1 MLELLYNSSTNVL
14 SLQVAFFPRP
24 SLPFAPFAIPLD
36 LPPPSC
42 YPLIMKLQRRRYW
55 RIVWFFAR
63 TILSLLLW
71 EVSLPRLPGGRLV
84 RLGAPGR
91 RRRLA
96 ARFRAM
102 AVEMGGVLIKLG
114 QFLSARADVLPP
126 EITEEL
132 SGLQDEVPPDPFPP
146 IRRMIE
152 EELGAPLSQLFEEFR
167 EGTEIGAS
175 LGQVYQARLPDGEP
189 VMVKVQRPKIEE
201 LVATDLAALRWA
213 VGWLKRYRPIASRAN
228 LDALLHEFSRT
239 LYEELDYIAEGHNA
253 EKFDQNF
260 AGNPKVRIPLPH
272 WSHTTKRVLTLERV
286 GGIKIT
292 DYGALTKAGIDR
304 GTVAQCLFE
313 TYLQQ
318 VFIDG
323 FFHADPHPGN
333 LFVRPLG
340 DPLPRGDLSREFQ
353 LVFVDFGMVG
363 HLTPQVMDQLRES
376 VIGLAARDV
385 HRIIESWERLGFFL
399 PGTDLRPIEAAAEK
413 VFNRFY
419 GLSMGELARIDH
431 REFADLA
438 LEFRDLIF
446 QMPLQLPQDF
456 IFMGRMLGILSGL
469 ATGLDPEFNV
479 FEGVEPFARELLAA
493 EKEEWTE
500 RLLGELQSMGALL
513 WRLPRLTEEMML
525 TLSRGGLEV
534 RITQSQELERLVGRL
549 ERGMDR
555 LLRGI
560 VLASL
565 VLTGAFLLIGGQEK
579 LGWAL
584 LALAGLI
591 GLSLFLPSRS

>member
-1 MLELLYNSSTNVL
+1 
-14 SLQVAFFPRP
+14 
-24 SLPFAPFAIPLD
+24 
-36 LPPPSC
+36 
-42 YPLIMKLQRRRYW
+42 MKLHRRRYW
-55 RIVWFFAR
+55 RIVRFFAR
-63 TILSLLLW
+63 TILSLLLC
-71 EVSLPRLPGGRLV
+71 EVFLPRLPGGRLA
-84 RLGAPGR
+84 RLGAPAR

-146 IRRMIE
+146 MRKIIE
-152 EELGAPLSQLFEEFR
+152 EELGAPLSQLFEEFQ

-175 LGQVYQARLPDGEP
+175 LGQVYQARLPGGEP

-213 VGWLKRYRPIASRAN
+213 VGLLKRYRPIASRAN
-228 LDALLHEFSRT
+228 LDALFTEFGRT

-253 EKFDQNF
+253 ERFAENF
-260 AGNPKVRIPLPH
+260 AGNPKVRIPLPR
-272 WSHTTKRVLTLERV
+272 WSHTTKQVLTLGRV

-292 DYGALTKAGIDR
+292 DYAALTEAGIDR
-304 GTVAQCLFE
+304 GAVAQCLFE

-340 DPLPRGDLSREFQ
+340 DPSPKRGLSREFQ

-385 HRIIESWERLGFFL
+385 PRMIESWDRLGFFL

-413 VFNRFY
+413 VFARFY
-419 GLSMGELARIDH
+419 GLTMGELARIDH
-431 REFADLA
+431 REFADLT

-446 QMPLQLPQDF
+446 QMPFQLPQDF

-469 ATGLDPEFNV
+469 ATGLDPDFNV

-493 EKEEWTE
+493 EKEEWAE
-500 RLLGELQSMGALL
+500 RLLSELQSMGALL
-513 WRLPRLTEEMML
+513 WRLPRLTEETML

-534 RITQSQELERLVGRL
+534 RIAQSQELERLVGRL

-591 GLSLFLPSRS
+591 GISLLLSPRT

>member
-1 MLELLYNSSTNVL
+1 
-14 SLQVAFFPRP
+14 
-24 SLPFAPFAIPLD
+24 
-36 LPPPSC
+36 
-42 YPLIMKLQRRRYW
+42 MKTHRRRYW
-55 RIVWFFAR
+55 RIVWFFAH
-63 TILSLLLW
+63 TILSLIFW
-71 EVSLPRLPGGRLV
+71 EVFLPRLPGGRVV

-96 ARFRAM
+96 VRFRTM

-126 EITEEL
+126 EVTEEL

-146 IRRMIE
+146 IRQMIE
-152 EELGAPLSQLFEEFR
+152 EELGAHLSQLFEEFR
-167 EGTEIGAS
+167 ERAAIGAS
-175 LGQVYQARLPDGEP
+175 LGQVYRAHLPGGEP
-189 VMVKVQRPKIEE
+189 VMVKVQRPQIEM

-213 VGWLKRYRPIASRAN
+213 VGWLKRYRPLAGRAD
-228 LDALLHEFSRT
+228 LDALLDEFSRT

-253 EKFDQNF
+253 ERFAESF
-260 AGNPKVRIPLPH
+260 AGNPKVRIPLPR

-292 DYGALTKAGIDR
+292 NYAALTEAGIDR
-304 GTVAQCLFE
+304 KAVAQCVFE

-340 DPLPRGDLSREFQ
+340 DPPPKGDLSREFQ

-385 HRIIESWERLGFFL
+385 PRIIESWDRLGFFL
-399 PGTDLRPIEAAAEK
+399 RGTNLRPIEAAAEK
-413 VFNRFY
+413 VFARFY

-438 LEFRDLIF
+438 LEFRDLVF

-469 ATGLDPEFNV
+469 ATGLDPDFNV

-493 EKEEWTE
+493 EKEEWAE
-500 RLLGELQSMGALL
+500 RLLNELQSMGALL
-513 WRLPRLTEEMML
+513 WRLPRLTEETML

-534 RITQSQELERLVGRL
+534 RIGESGELERLIGRL

-565 VLTGAFLLIGGQEK
+565 VLTGAFLLAGGQEK
-579 LGWAL
+579 LAWAL

-591 GLSLFLPSRS
+591 GISLLLSPRN

>member
-1 MLELLYNSSTNVL
+1 
-14 SLQVAFFPRP
+14 
-24 SLPFAPFAIPLD
+24 
-36 LPPPSC
+36 
-42 YPLIMKLQRRRYW
+42 MKLHRRRYW

-71 EVSLPRLPGGRLV
+71 EVFLPRLPGGRLV

-91 RRRLA
+91 RLRLA
-96 ARFRAM
+96 ARFRAL
-102 AVEMGGVLIKLG
+102 ATEMGGVLIKLG
-114 QFLSARADVLPP
+114 QFLSARADVLPS

-146 IRRMIE
+146 IQRMIE
-152 EELGAPLSQLFEEFR
+152 EELGAPLSELFEEFQER
-167 EGTEIGAS
+167 TAIGAS
-175 LGQVYQARLPDGEP
+175 LGQVYQAHLPGGEP
-189 VMVKVQRPKIEE
+189 VMVKVQRPEIEM

-213 VGWLKRYRPIASRAN
+213 VGWLNRYRPLASRAD
-228 LDALLHEFSRT
+228 LDALLDEFSRT

-253 EKFDQNF
+253 ERFAENF
-260 AGNPKVRIPLPH
+260 VGNPKVRIPLPR
-272 WSHTTKRVLTLERV
+272 WSHTTKRVLTLECV

-292 DYGALTKAGIDR
+292 DYQALTEAGIDR
-304 GTVAQCLFE
+304 GAVAQCLFG

-340 DPLPRGDLSREFQ
+340 DPPPKGDLSREFH

-385 HRIIESWERLGFFL
+385 PRLIESWDRLGFFL
-399 PGTDLRPIEAAAEK
+399 PRTDLRPIEAAAEK
-413 VFNRFY
+413 VFARFY
-419 GLSMGELARIDH
+419 GLSMGELARLDH
-431 REFADLA
+431 REFAALA

-469 ATGLDPEFNV
+469 ATGLDPDFNI

-493 EKEEWTE
+493 EKEEWAE
-500 RLLGELQSMGALL
+500 RLLNELQTMGALL
-513 WRLPRLTEEMML
+513 WRLPRLTEETML

-555 LLRGI
+555 LLRSI

-565 VLTGAFLLIGGQEK
+565 ILTGAFLLIGGQEK

-591 GLSLFLPSRS
+591 GISLFLSH

>member
-1 MLELLYNSSTNVL
+1 MAIRPRWS
-14 SLQVAFFPRP
+14 FPIFY
-24 SLPFAPFAIPLD
+24 SNHLPCAAKEARTIYPFHLD
-36 LPPPSC
+36 CIGPSC
-42 YPLIMKLQRRRYW
+42 YPLVEMKIHRRRYW

-71 EVSLPRLPGGRLV
+71 EAFLPRLPGGRLV

-91 RRRLA
+91 HRRLA
-96 ARFRAM
+96 ARFRTLAT
-102 AVEMGGVLIKLG
+102 EMGGVLIKLG

-126 EITEEL
+126 EVTEEL

-146 IRRMIE
+146 IQQMTE
-152 EELGAPLSQLFEEFR
+152 EELGAPLSQLFEEFQER
-167 EGTEIGAS
+167 TAIGAS
-175 LGQVYQARLPDGEP
+175 LGQVYEAHLPGGEP
-189 VMVKVQRPKIEE
+189 VMVKVQRPQIEE

-213 VGWLKRYRPIASRAN
+213 AGWLKRYRPLASRADLN
-228 LDALLHEFSRT
+228 ALLEEFSRT

-253 EKFDQNF
+253 ERFAENF
-260 AGNPKVRIPLPH
+260 AENPKVRIPLPH

-292 DYGALTKAGIDR
+292 DYKSLTEAGIDR
-304 GTVAQCLFE
+304 GGVAQCLFE

-340 DPLPRGDLSREFQ
+340 GLPPKGELSREFQ

-385 HRIIESWERLGFFL
+385 PRMIESWDRLGFFL

-413 VFNRFY
+413 VFARFY
-419 GLSMGELARIDH
+419 GLSMGKLARIDH

-469 ATGLDPEFNV
+469 ATGLDPDFNV

-493 EKEEWTE
+493 EKEEGAK
-500 RLLGELQSMGALL
+500 RLLNELQSMGALL
-513 WRLPRLTEEMML
+513 WRLPRLTEETML
-525 TLSRGGLEV
+525 TISRGGLEV

-565 VLTGAFLLIGGQEK
+565 VLTGAFLLAVGQEK

-591 GLSLFLPSRS
+591 GISLFLPSRY

>member
-1 MLELLYNSSTNVL
+1 
-14 SLQVAFFPRP
+14 
-24 SLPFAPFAIPLD
+24 
-36 LPPPSC
+36 
-42 YPLIMKLQRRRYW
+42 MKLHRRRYW

-71 EVSLPRLPGGRLV
+71 EVFLPRLPGGRLV

-96 ARFRAM
+96 ARFRAL
-102 AVEMGGVLIKLG
+102 ATEMGGVLIKLG

-146 IRRMIE
+146 IRQMIE
-152 EELGAPLSQLFEEFR
+152 EELGAPLSQLFEEFQER
-167 EGTEIGAS
+167 TEIGAS
-175 LGQVYQARLPDGEP
+175 LGQVYQARLPGGEP
-189 VMVKVQRPKIEE
+189 VMVKVQRPQIEM
-201 LVATDLAALRWA
+201 LVATDLAALRRA
-213 VGWLKRYRPIASRAN
+213 VGWLKRYRPLASRAD
-228 LDALLHEFSRT
+228 LDALFDEFSRT

-253 EKFDQNF
+253 ERFAENF
-260 AGNPKVRIPLPH
+260 AGNPKVRIPLPR

-292 DYGALTKAGIDR
+292 DYEALTEAGIDR
-304 GTVAQCLFE
+304 GAVAQCLFE

-340 DPLPRGDLSREFQ
+340 DPPPKGDLSRDFQ

-363 HLTPQVMDQLRES
+363 HLTPQVMDQLREA

-385 HRIIESWERLGFFL
+385 PRIIESWDRLGFFL

-413 VFNRFY
+413 VFARFY

-431 REFADLA
+431 REFANLA

-469 ATGLDPEFNV
+469 ATGLDPDFNV
-479 FEGVEPFARELLAA
+479 FEEVEPFARELLAA

-500 RLLGELQSMGALL
+500 RLLNELQSMGALL
-513 WRLPRLTEEMML
+513 WRLPRLTEETML

-534 RITQSQELERLVGRL
+534 RITQSQELERLVSRL

-565 VLTGAFLLIGGQEK
+565 VLTGAFLLTGGQEK

-591 GLSLFLPSRS
+591 GISLFLSPRH

>member
-1 MLELLYNSSTNVL
+1 
-14 SLQVAFFPRP
+14 
-24 SLPFAPFAIPLD
+24 
-36 LPPPSC
+36 
-42 YPLIMKLQRRRYW
+42 MKLQRRRYR

-84 RLGAPGR
+84 RLGAPER

-146 IRRMIE
+146 IRQMIE
-152 EELGAPLSQLFEEFR
+152 SELGAPLSQLFEEFQ

-175 LGQVYQARLPDGEP
+175 LGQVYQARLPSREP
-189 VMVKVQRPKIEE
+189 VMVKVQRPQIEV

-213 VGWLKRYRPIASRAN
+213 VGWLKRYPPISRRVN
-228 LDALLHEFSRT
+228 LDALLDEFGRT

-253 EKFDQNF
+253 EKFAENF
-260 AGNPKVRIPLPH
+260 AGNPKVRIPLPR

-292 DYGALTKAGIDR
+292 DYEALTEAGIDR
-304 GTVAQCLFE
+304 GAVAQCLFE

-333 LFVRPLG
+333 LFVHPLG
-340 DPLPRGDLSREFQ
+340 DSPPKGDLSREFQ

-363 HLTPQVMDQLRES
+363 HLTPQVMDQLRET

-385 HRIIESWERLGFFL
+385 PRIIESWDRLGFFL
-399 PGTDLRPIEAAAEK
+399 PGTDLRPIGAAAEK
-413 VFNRFY
+413 VLARLY
-419 GLSMGELARIDH
+419 GLSMGELTRVDH

-469 ATGLDPEFNV
+469 ATGLDHDFNV
-479 FEGVEPFARELLAA
+479 FAGVEPFARELLAA

-500 RLLGELQSMGALL
+500 RLLNELRSMGALL
-513 WRLPRLTEEMML
+513 WRLPRLTEETML

-534 RITQSQELERLVGRL
+534 RIAQSQELERLVGRL

-591 GLSLFLPSRS
+591 GLSLFLLPRN

>member
-1 MLELLYNSSTNVL
+1 
-14 SLQVAFFPRP
+14 
-24 SLPFAPFAIPLD
+24 
-36 LPPPSC
+36 
-42 YPLIMKLQRRRYW
+42 MKLHRRRYW

-71 EVSLPRLPGGRLV
+71 EVFLPRLPGGRLV

-96 ARFRAM
+96 ARFRAL
-102 AVEMGGVLIKLG
+102 ATEMGGVLIKLG
-114 QFLSARADVLPP
+114 QFLSARADVLPS

-146 IRRMIE
+146 IQRMIE
-152 EELGAPLSQLFEEFR
+152 EELGAPLSELFEEFQER
-167 EGTEIGAS
+167 TAIGAS
-175 LGQVYQARLPDGEP
+175 LGQVYQAHLPGGEP
-189 VMVKVQRPKIEE
+189 VMVKVQRPEIEM

-213 VGWLKRYRPIASRAN
+213 VGWLKRYRPLASRAD
-228 LDALLHEFSRT
+228 LDALLDEFSRT
-239 LYEELDYIAEGHNA
+239 FYEELDYIAEGHNA
-253 EKFDQNF
+253 ERFAENF
-260 AGNPKVRIPLPH
+260 AGNPKVRIPLPR
-272 WSHTTKRVLTLERV
+272 WSHTTKRVLTLECV

-292 DYGALTKAGIDR
+292 DYQALTEAGIDR
-304 GTVAQCLFE
+304 GAVAQCLFG

-340 DPLPRGDLSREFQ
+340 DPPPKGDLSREFQ

-385 HRIIESWERLGFFL
+385 PRLIESWDRLGFFL
-399 PGTDLRPIEAAAEK
+399 PRTDLRPIEAAAEK
-413 VFNRFY
+413 VFARFY
-419 GLSMGELARIDH
+419 GLSMGELARLDH
-431 REFADLA
+431 REFVALA

-469 ATGLDPEFNV
+469 ATGLDPDFNV

-493 EKEEWTE
+493 EKEEWAE
-500 RLLGELQSMGALL
+500 RLLNELQTMGALL
-513 WRLPRLTEEMML
+513 WRLPRLTEETML

-555 LLRGI
+555 LLRSI

-591 GLSLFLPSRS
+591 GISLFLSH

>member
-1 MLELLYNSSTNVL
+1 
-14 SLQVAFFPRP
+14 
-24 SLPFAPFAIPLD
+24 
-36 LPPPSC
+36 
-42 YPLIMKLQRRRYW
+42 MKLHRRRYW
-55 RIVWFFAR
+55 RIVRFFAR

-71 EVSLPRLPGGRLV
+71 EAFLPRLPGGRLV

-114 QFLSARADVLPP
+114 QFLSARADVLPV

-132 SGLQDEVPPDPFPP
+132 SGLQDEVPPHPFPP
-146 IRRMIE
+146 IQEIIE
-152 EELGAPLSQLFEEFR
+152 GELSAPLSELFEGFQQ
-167 EGTEIGAS
+167 GTAIGAS
-175 LGQVYQARLPDGEP
+175 LGQVYEAWLPGGEP
-189 VMVKVQRPKIEE
+189 VMVKVQRPQIEV

-213 VGWLKRYRPIASRAN
+213 VSLLKRYRPIASRVN
-228 LDALLHEFSRT
+228 LDALFDEFSRT

-253 EKFDQNF
+253 ERFAENF
-260 AGNPKVRIPLPH
+260 AGNPKVRIPLPR

-292 DYGALTKAGIDR
+292 DYGALTEAGIDR
-304 GTVAQCLFE
+304 GAVAQRLFE

-340 DPLPRGDLSREFQ
+340 DLSPKGGLSRDFQ

-363 HLTPQVMDQLRES
+363 HLTPQVMDQLRET

-385 HRIIESWERLGFFL
+385 PRIIESWDRLGFFL
-399 PGTDLRPIEAAAEK
+399 PGTDLRPIEAAADK
-413 VFNRFY
+413 ILARFY
-419 GLSMGELARIDH
+419 GLSMGELARLDH
-431 REFADLA
+431 REFADLS
-438 LEFRDLIF
+438 LELRDLIF
-446 QMPLQLPQDF
+446 QMPFQLPQDF
-456 IFMGRMLGILSGL
+456 IFLGRMLGILSGL
-469 ATGLDPEFNV
+469 ATGLDPDFNV
-479 FEGVEPFARELLAA
+479 FERVEPFARELLAA
-493 EKEEWTE
+493 EKGEWTE
-500 RLLGELQSMGALL
+500 RLIDELQSMGALL
-513 WRLPRLTEEMML
+513 WRLPRLTEETML

-534 RITQSQELERLVGRL
+534 RISRSQELEMLVGRL

-555 LLRGI
+555 LLRGV
-560 VLASL
+560 VLAGL
-565 VLTGAFLLIGGQEK
+565 LLTGALLFAGGQEK

-591 GLSLFLPSRS
+591 GVSLLLSPRN

>member
-1 MLELLYNSSTNVL
+1 
-14 SLQVAFFPRP
+14 
-24 SLPFAPFAIPLD
+24 
-36 LPPPSC
+36 
-42 YPLIMKLQRRRYW
+42 MKLQRRRYW
-55 RIVWFFAR
+55 RIVRFFAR

-71 EVSLPRLPGGRLV
+71 EVFLPRLPGGRLV

-146 IRRMIE
+146 IRKIIE
-152 EELGAPLSQLFEEFR
+152 GELGAPLSELFEEFR

-175 LGQVYQARLPDGEP
+175 LGQVYQARLPGGEP
-189 VMVKVQRPKIEE
+189 VMVKVQRPQIEV

-213 VGWLKRYRPIASRAN
+213 VGLLKRYRPIASRAN
-228 LDALLHEFSRT
+228 LDALLDEFSRT

-253 EKFDQNF
+253 EKFAENF
-260 AGNPKVRIPLPH
+260 AGNPKVRIPLPR

-292 DYGALTKAGIDR
+292 DYGALTGAGIER
-304 GTVAQCLFE
+304 GAVAQCLFE

-340 DPLPRGDLSREFQ
+340 YPLARGDLSREFQ

-385 HRIIESWERLGFFL
+385 ARIIKSWDRLGFFL

-413 VFNRFY
+413 VLARFY

-431 REFADLA
+431 REFAALA

-446 QMPLQLPQDF
+446 QIPLQLPQDF

-493 EKEEWTE
+493 EKEEWSE
-500 RLLGELQSMGALL
+500 RLLSELQSMGALL
-513 WRLPRLTEEMML
+513 WRLPRLTEETML

-565 VLTGAFLLIGGQEK
+565 VLTGAFLLIAGQER

-591 GLSLFLPSRS
+591 GISLFLSPRD

>member
-1 MLELLYNSSTNVL
+1 M
-14 SLQVAFFPRP
+14 R
-24 SLPFAPFAIPLD
+24 IH
-36 LPPPSC
+36 
-42 YPLIMKLQRRRYW
+42 RRRYW

-71 EVSLPRLPGGRLV
+71 EAFLPRLPGGRLV

-96 ARFRAM
+96 ARFQAM

-114 QFLSARADVLPP
+114 QFLSSRADVLPP
-126 EITEEL
+126 EVTEEL

-146 IRRMIE
+146 IRQMIE
-152 EELGAPLSQLFEEFR
+152 EELGAPLSELFEEFQ

-175 LGQVYQARLPDGEP
+175 LGQVYQARLPGGEP
-189 VMVKVQRPKIEE
+189 VMVKVQRPQIEM

-213 VGWLKRYRPIASRAN
+213 VGWLKRYRPLASRAD
-228 LDALLHEFSRT
+228 LDALLDEFSRT

-253 EKFDQNF
+253 ERFAENF
-260 AGNPKVRIPLPH
+260 AGNHRVRIPLPR

-292 DYGALTKAGIDR
+292 NYAALTEAGIDR
-304 GTVAQCLFE
+304 KAVAQCVFE

-318 VFIDG
+318 VFLDG

-333 LFVRPLG
+333 IFVCPLG
-340 DPLPRGDLSREFQ
+340 DPPPKGDLSREFQ

-363 HLTPQVMDQLRES
+363 HLIPQVMDQLRES

-385 HRIIESWERLGFFL
+385 LRIIESWDRLGFFL

-413 VFNRFY
+413 VFARFY

-438 LEFRDLIF
+438 VEFRDLIF

-469 ATGLDPEFNV
+469 ATGLDTDFNV

-493 EKEEWTE
+493 EKEKWAGH
-500 RLLGELQSMGALL
+500 LLNELQSMGALL
-513 WRLPRLTEEMML
+513 WRLPRLTEETML
-525 TLSRGGLEV
+525 TLSRGDLEV
-534 RITQSQELERLVGRL
+534 HIAESGELERVVDRL

-565 VLTGAFLLIGGQEK
+565 VLTAALLLTGGQEK
-579 LGWAL
+579 LAWAL
-584 LALAGLI
+584 LALAGLVGI
-591 GLSLFLPSRS
+591 SLLLSPRL

>member
-1 MLELLYNSSTNVL
+1 
-14 SLQVAFFPRP
+14 
-24 SLPFAPFAIPLD
+24 
-36 LPPPSC
+36 
-42 YPLIMKLQRRRYW
+42 MKLHRRRYW

-71 EVSLPRLPGGRLV
+71 EAFLPRLPGGRLV
-84 RLGAPGR
+84 RLGALGR

-96 ARFRAM
+96 ARFRAL

-146 IRRMIE
+146 IRQMIE
-152 EELGAPLSQLFEEFR
+152 EELGAPLLQLFEEFQ

-175 LGQVYQARLPDGEP
+175 LGQVYQAHLPGGEP
-189 VMVKVQRPKIEE
+189 VMVKVQRPQIEM

-213 VGWLKRYRPIASRAN
+213 VGWLKWYRPLASRAD
-228 LDALLHEFSRT
+228 LDALLEEFSRT

-253 EKFDQNF
+253 ERFAQNF
-260 AGNPKVRIPLPH
+260 AGNAKVRIPLPR

-292 DYGALTKAGIDR
+292 DYQILTEAGIDR
-304 GTVAQCLFE
+304 GAVAQCLLE

-340 DPLPRGDLSREFQ
+340 DPPPKGDLSREFQ

-363 HLTPQVMDQLRES
+363 HLTPQVMDQLRET

-385 HRIIESWERLGFFL
+385 PRLIESWDRLGFFL

-413 VFNRFY
+413 VFARFY
-419 GLSMGELARIDH
+419 GLTMGELARIDH

-469 ATGLDPEFNV
+469 ATGLDPDFNV

-500 RLLGELQSMGALL
+500 RLLNELQSMGALL
-513 WRLPRLTEEMML
+513 WRLPQLTEETML

-565 VLTGAFLLIGGQEK
+565 VLTGAFLLTVGQEK

-591 GLSLFLPSRS
+591 GLSLLLPPRN

>member
-1 MLELLYNSSTNVL
+1 
-14 SLQVAFFPRP
+14 
-24 SLPFAPFAIPLD
+24 
-36 LPPPSC
+36 
-42 YPLIMKLQRRRYW
+42 MKLHRRRYW

-71 EVSLPRLPGGRLV
+71 EVFLPRLPGGRLV

-96 ARFRAM
+96 ARFRAL
-102 AVEMGGVLIKLG
+102 ATEMGGVLIKLG
-114 QFLSARADVLPP
+114 QFLSARADVLPS

-152 EELGAPLSQLFEEFR
+152 EELGAPLSELFEEFQER
-167 EGTEIGAS
+167 TAIGAS
-175 LGQVYQARLPDGEP
+175 LGQVYQAHLPGGEP
-189 VMVKVQRPKIEE
+189 VMVKVQRPEIEM

-213 VGWLKRYRPIASRAN
+213 VGWLKRYQPLASRAD
-228 LDALLHEFSRT
+228 LDALLDEFSRT

-253 EKFDQNF
+253 ERFAENF
-260 AGNPKVRIPLPH
+260 AGNPKVRIPLPR
-272 WSHTTKRVLTLERV
+272 WSHTTKRVLALERV

-292 DYGALTKAGIDR
+292 GYQALTEAGIDR
-304 GTVAQCLFE
+304 GTVAQCLFG

-340 DPLPRGDLSREFQ
+340 DPPLKGDLSREFH

-363 HLTPQVMDQLRES
+363 HLTPHVMDQLRES

-385 HRIIESWERLGFFL
+385 PRLIESWDRLGFFL
-399 PGTDLRPIEAAAEK
+399 PRTDLRPIEAAAEK
-413 VFNRFY
+413 VFARFY
-419 GLSMGELARIDH
+419 GLSMGELARLDH
-431 REFADLA
+431 REFAALA

-469 ATGLDPEFNV
+469 ATGLDPDFNI

-493 EKEEWTE
+493 EKEEWAE
-500 RLLGELQSMGALL
+500 RLLNELQTMGALL
-513 WRLPRLTEEMML
+513 WRLPRLTEETML

-555 LLRGI
+555 LLRSI

-591 GLSLFLPSRS
+591 GISLFLSH

>member
-1 MLELLYNSSTNVL
+1 
-14 SLQVAFFPRP
+14 
-24 SLPFAPFAIPLD
+24 
-36 LPPPSC
+36 
-42 YPLIMKLQRRRYW
+42 MKLHRRRYW

-71 EVSLPRLPGGRLV
+71 EVFLPRLPGGRLV

-96 ARFRAM
+96 ARFRALAM
-102 AVEMGGVLIKLG
+102 QMGGVLIKLG

-146 IRRMIE
+146 IRQMIE
-152 EELGAPLSQLFEEFR
+152 EELGAPLSELFEEFR
-167 EGTEIGAS
+167 ERTAIGAS
-175 LGQVYQARLPDGEP
+175 LGQVYQAHLPGGEP
-189 VMVKVQRPKIEE
+189 VMVKVQRPQIEA

-213 VGWLKRYRPIASRAN
+213 VGWLKRYRPLASRAD
-228 LDALLHEFSRT
+228 LDALLDEFSRT
-239 LYEELDYIAEGHNA
+239 LYEELDYVAEGRNA
-253 EKFDQNF
+253 ERFAENF
-260 AGNPKVRIPLPH
+260 AQNPRVRIPLPR

-292 DYGALTKAGIDR
+292 DYQILTEAGIDR
-304 GTVAQCLFE
+304 GAVAQCLFE

-340 DPLPRGDLSREFQ
+340 DPLPKGGLSRDFQ

-363 HLTPQVMDQLRES
+363 YLTPQVMDQLRES

-385 HRIIESWERLGFFL
+385 PRIIKSWDRLGFFL
-399 PGTDLRPIEAAAEK
+399 PGTDLRPIEAAADK
-413 VFNRFY
+413 VFARFY

-431 REFADLA
+431 REFANLA

-469 ATGLDPEFNV
+469 ATGLDPDFNV

-493 EKEEWTE
+493 EKEEWGE
-500 RLLGELQSMGALL
+500 RLLNELQSMGALL
-513 WRLPRLTEEMML
+513 WRLPRLTGETML
-525 TLSRGGLEV
+525 ALSRDGLEV
-534 RITQSQELERLVGRL
+534 RITRSQELERLVSRL
-549 ERGMDR
+549 ERGMER

-565 VLTGAFLLIGGQEK
+565 VLTGAFLLTGGQEK

-591 GLSLFLPSRS
+591 GISLFLSH

>member
-1 MLELLYNSSTNVL
+1 
-14 SLQVAFFPRP
+14 
-24 SLPFAPFAIPLD
+24 
-36 LPPPSC
+36 
-42 YPLIMKLQRRRYW
+42 MKTHRRRYW

-71 EVSLPRLPGGRLV
+71 EAFLPRLPGGRLV

-96 ARFRAM
+96 ARFRSM

-126 EITEEL
+126 EVTEEL

-146 IRRMIE
+146 IRQMIE
-152 EELGAPLSQLFEEFR
+152 EELGAPLPQLFEEFQER
-167 EGTEIGAS
+167 TEIGAS
-175 LGQVYQARLPDGEP
+175 LGQVYQAHLPGGEP
-189 VMVKVQRPKIEE
+189 VMVKVQRPQIEE
-201 LVATDLAALRWA
+201 LVATDLAALRQA
-213 VGWLKRYRPIASRAN
+213 VGWLKRYRPLASRAD
-228 LDALLHEFSRT
+228 LDALLDEFSRT

-253 EKFDQNF
+253 ERFAENF

-292 DYGALTKAGIDR
+292 EYEALTEAGIDR
-304 GTVAQCLFE
+304 GDVAQCLFE
-313 TYLQQ
+313 TYIQQ
-318 VFIDG
+318 VFLDG

-333 LFVRPLG
+333 IFVHPLG
-340 DPLPRGDLSREFQ
+340 DPPPKGDLSREFQ

-363 HLTPQVMDQLRES
+363 HITPYAKGQMRES
-376 VIGLAARDV
+376 VIGFATRDV
-385 HRIIESWERLGFFL
+385 SRMVHSWDELGFFL
-399 PGTDLRPIEAAAEK
+399 PGTDLRPIEAAASK
-413 VFNRFY
+413 VFARLY
-419 GLSMGELARIDH
+419 GLSMKELAEIDY
-431 REFADLA
+431 RQFSDLMI
-438 LEFRDLIF
+438 EFRDLIF

-469 ATGLDPEFNV
+469 ATGLDPDFNI
-479 FEGVEPFARELLAA
+479 FASAEPVAREFLAA
-493 EKEEWTE
+493 EEGEWAE
-500 RLLGELQSMGALL
+500 RLLNELQSMGALL
-513 WRLPRLTEEMML
+513 WRLPRLTEETML

-555 LLRGI
+555 LLRGV
-560 VLASL
+560 VLAGL
-565 VLTGAFLLIGGQEK
+565 VLTGALLLTGGQEK
-579 LGWAL
+579 LAWAF

-591 GLSLFLPSRS
+591 GISLLLSPRD

>member
-1 MLELLYNSSTNVL
+1 
-14 SLQVAFFPRP
+14 
-24 SLPFAPFAIPLD
+24 
-36 LPPPSC
+36 
-42 YPLIMKLQRRRYW
+42 
-55 RIVWFFAR
+55 
-63 TILSLLLW
+63 
-71 EVSLPRLPGGRLV
+71 
-84 RLGAPGR
+84 
-91 RRRLA
+91 
-96 ARFRAM
+96 M

-146 IRRMIE
+146 IRKIIE
-152 EELGAPLSQLFEEFR
+152 EELGAPLSQLFAEFQ

-175 LGQVYQARLPDGEP
+175 LGQVYQARLPGGEP
-189 VMVKVQRPKIEE
+189 VMVKVQRPQIEV

-213 VGWLKRYRPIASRAN
+213 VGWLKRYRPLASRAN
-228 LDALLHEFSRT
+228 LDALLDEFSRT

-253 EKFDQNF
+253 ERFAENF
-260 AGNPKVRIPLPH
+260 AGNPKVRIPLPR

-292 DYGALTKAGIDR
+292 DYEALTRVGIDR
-304 GTVAQCLFE
+304 EAVAQCLFE

-333 LFVRPLG
+333 LFLRPLG
-340 DPLPRGDLSREFQ
+340 DSPPKGDLSREFQ

-376 VIGLAARDV
+376 VIGLAARDAP
-385 HRIIESWERLGFFL
+385 RIIKSWDRLGFFL

-413 VFNRFY
+413 VLGRFY
-419 GLSMGELARIDH
+419 GLSMGELAKIDH
-431 REFADLA
+431 REFATLA

-469 ATGLDPEFNV
+469 ATGLDPDFNV

-493 EKEEWTE
+493 EKEEWAE
-500 RLLGELQSMGALL
+500 RLLSELQSMGALL
-513 WRLPRLTEEMML
+513 WRLPRLTEETML

-534 RITQSQELERLVGRL
+534 RIAQSQELERLVGRL

-565 VLTGAFLLIGGQEK
+565 ILTGAFLLIGGQEK

-591 GLSLFLPSRS
+591 GLSLLLSPRN

>member
-1 MLELLYNSSTNVL
+1 
-14 SLQVAFFPRP
+14 
-24 SLPFAPFAIPLD
+24 
-36 LPPPSC
+36 
-42 YPLIMKLQRRRYW
+42 MKLHRRRYW

-63 TILSLLLW
+63 TILSLVFW
-71 EVSLPRLPGGRLV
+71 EAFLPRLPGGRLV

-96 ARFRAM
+96 ARFRAL

-126 EITEEL
+126 EVTEEL

-146 IRRMIE
+146 IRQMIE
-152 EELGAPLSQLFEEFR
+152 EELGAPSSELFEEFQER
-167 EGTEIGAS
+167 TAIGAS
-175 LGQVYQARLPDGEP
+175 LGQVYQARLPGGET
-189 VMVKVQRPKIEE
+189 VMVKVQRPQIEV

-213 VGWLKRYRPIASRAN
+213 VGWLKRYRPLASRAD
-228 LDALLHEFSRT
+228 LDALLDEFSRT

-253 EKFDQNF
+253 ERFAESF
-260 AGNPKVRIPLPH
+260 AGNPKVRIPLPR

-292 DYGALTKAGIDR
+292 DYQALTEAGIDR
-304 GTVAQCLFE
+304 GAVAQCLFE

-340 DPLPRGDLSREFQ
+340 DPPPKGDLSREFQ

-363 HLTPQVMDQLRES
+363 HLTPQVMDQLRET

-385 HRIIESWERLGFFL
+385 PRIIESWDRLGFFL

-413 VFNRFY
+413 VFARFY

-469 ATGLDPEFNV
+469 ATGLDPDFNV

-493 EKEEWTE
+493 EKEEWAE
-500 RLLGELQSMGALL
+500 RLLNELQSMGALL
-513 WRLPRLTEEMML
+513 WRLPRLTEETML

-534 RITQSQELERLVGRL
+534 RIGESGELERLIGRL

-565 VLTGAFLLIGGQEK
+565 VLTGAFLLAVGQEK
-579 LGWAL
+579 LAWAL

-591 GLSLFLPSRS
+591 GISLLLSPRL